1 MTAAGAA
8 PCSIHAGIGVYR
20 ALAPEH
26 LVEVA
31 LRVEEL
37 GFDGFWLG
45 EHPTVTRFGAFSD
58 PLLALAHL
66 AATTRSL
73 VLGTSVLVLPYRN
86 PVVVANEA
94 ATLDVLSGGRFR
106 LGVGAGHDTAE
117 FAALGVPRR
126 ERFDCLDEGVEVLM
140 RLWAGTPVDFAG
152 RHTQLAGTTLST
164 RPRTPGGPPVWVGG
178 NGDRALRLAAA
189 RGAAWHGIGL
199 DEPAFRAA
207 RTRLE
212 TLVVAAGRDP
222 DAVEATMLY
231 EPEPGRDEPAEVA
244 ALLRAGLGGCVF
256 GVGSVDA
263 RGLLA
268 DIERVANEL
277 LPIVRAAGCHGGA
290 IGRTTSGKE

>member
-1 MTAAGAA
+1 VSATGDS
-8 PCSIHAGIGVYR
+8 PRRIHAGIGVYR

-45 EHPTVTRFGAFSD
+45 EHPTVTRFGAFPD

-94 ATLDVLSGGRFR
+94 ATLDVLSSGRFR
-106 LGVGAGHDTAE
+106 LGVGAGHDAAE
-117 FAALGVPRR
+117 FAALGIARR
-126 ERFDCLDEGVEVLM
+126 ERFDRLDEGVEVLA
-140 RLWAGTPVDFAG
+140 RLWAGGPVDFEG
-152 RHTQLAGTTLST
+152 RYTQLAATTLST
-164 RPRTPGGPPVWVGG
+164 APRRLGGPPVWVGG
-178 NGDRALRLAAA
+178 NSDRALRLAAA

-199 DEPAFRAA
+199 DASAFRAA
-207 RTRLE
+207 RSRLE
-212 TLVVAAGRDP
+212 ALVVAAGRNP
-222 DAVEATMLY
+222 ESVEATMLY
-231 EPEPGRDEPAEVA
+231 EPEQGRDEPAEVA
-244 ALLRAGLGGCVF
+244 ALLRAGLRGCVF

-263 RGLLA
+263 RGLR
-268 DIERVANEL
+268 DDVERVADEL
-277 LPIVRAAGCHGGA
+277 LPVVRAAG
-290 IGRTTSGKE
+290 